1 MNLPAADNSYDCVVC
16 VESSHCY
23 PDIDK
28 FLAEVKRVLKPGGTF
43 LFADFRD
50 EQLAELPVLMQQLE
64 RSGMDML
71 KTVDITPNV
80 VEALNNDHKR
90 KVGEICH
97 CPLALRLIGTHHFL
111 SRWRTALHWCHKFCK
126 GLSRCMPSPC
136 AFARR
141 QIIPTEFLYSADVYR
156 HQRLPDIQLLRQPAL
171 DLLLF
176 CAP

>member
-90 KVGEICH
+90 KVGELCH
-97 CPLALRLIGTHHFL
+97 CPLALRRTNHFL
-111 SRWRTALHWCHKFCK
+111 SRWRTASRWCHKFCK

-136 AFARR
+136 AFARSSR
-141 QIIPTEFLYSADVYR
+141 LNFFILQMFIGTKGSRTYNCFVNRHWIYSYFVL
-156 HQRLPDIQLLRQPAL
+156 QKPE
-171 DLLLF
+171 
-176 CAP
+176 